1 MHPDLTALGERW
13 IAAWNSRDLDRI
25 PALHADDAEMT
36 SDGII
41 RLGLAVQGSVR
52 GKQNLHAWW
61 SKALA
66 LLPDLHFNPLG
77 FFTSPNSVI
86 VHYINDRGQTICEY
100 LRVGQVGASAGLM
113 CRAQRTISSEPETS
127 QTPLSLRTF
136 WHAFEILVRFCC
148 RQLRMTMSPESI
160 TALQ

>member
-25 PALHADDAEMT
+25 LALYADDAEMT

-52 GKQNLHAWW
+52 GKQNLRAWW

-66 LLPDLHFNPLG
+66 LLPGLHFSPLG

-86 VHYINDRGQTICEY
+86 VHYTNDRGQTICEY
-100 LRVGQVGASAGLM
+100 LRVGQVGANAGLIVQGSANHLE
-113 CRAQRTISSEPETS
+113 RA
-127 QTPLSLRTF
+127 
-136 WHAFEILVRFCC
+136 
-148 RQLRMTMSPESI
+148 
-160 TALQ
+160 